1 MLHALLVLA
10 AAEEHT
16 SKTAFYLLGGLLTVY
31 AVALSA
37 VGLSRADFPSS
48 PGVAK
53 GIMALSVVLMA
64 GAMVGAII
72 TA

>member
-1 MLHALLVLA
+1 MLHALLTLA

-16 SKTAFYLLGGLLTVY
+16 SKTAFYLLGGALTAY

-37 VGLSRADFPSS
+37 LGLSKAEFPTGS
-48 PGVAK
+48 GAAK
-53 GIMALSVVLMA
+53 GVMALSTLLVLGVVAATLA
-64 GAMVGAII
+64 